1 MKCLVMWL
9 YFTMLHLSRYH
20 RVGCV
25 LRTRAHPQK
34 NELLTFTIKI
44 HSKKLFKFDR
54 IFTIYIYIPGTCLS
68 SILNPPKEGPFHS
81 KQGSFGFQVH
91 IFYFSLKQMHPQK
104 LGPKIFENFS
114 LHGPPRTV
122 DGSLKSGDHQL
133 RLLVVHLPLFT
144 RVFRHPRWFEIA
156 GFRNEPSTGLVGGF
170 NPFEKDYCIGNFPQ
184 IGVKIK
190 NIWVATT
197 QRTCQ
202 TPGHETTTSV
212 SVVV

>member
-1 MKCLVMWL
+1 MFLEQGPTPK
-9 YFTMLHLSRYH
+9 
-20 RVGCV
+20 
-25 LRTRAHPQK
+25 RTSYLPSPSK
-34 NELLTFTIKI
+34 FILKSCSSLTEF
-44 HSKKLFKFDR
+44 SPY
-54 IFTIYIYIPGTCLS
+54 IYIYIPGTCLS
-68 SILNPPKEGPFHS
+68 SILNPPKEGPFRS

-114 LHGPPRTV
+114 LHVPPRTV

-133 RLLVVHLPLFT
+133 RLLVVHLPVFT

-170 NPFEKDYCIGNFPQ
+170 NPFEKDYCIGNLPQ

-190 NIWVATT
+190 NI
-197 QRTCQ
+197 
-202 TPGHETTTSV
+202 
-212 SVVV
+212 